1 MAPLTGL
8 TDAGVVM
15 KILFVVAAV
24 VAAFIVLKIV
34 FALVSAVF
42 GALLFLGVLAL
53 LGFGAYSVMRLVSK
67 GRRDRSPV

>member
-1 MAPLTGL
+1 MAPLTGM

-15 KILFVVAAV
+15 KMLFVVAAV

>member
-1 MAPLTGL
+1 MVLRTGMA
-8 TDAGVVM
+8 DAGGVM
-15 KILFVVAAV
+15 KILLVVAAV

-34 FALVSAVF
+34 FALVSAVV

-53 LGFGAYSVMRLVSK
+53 LGIGAYSVLRLVTK